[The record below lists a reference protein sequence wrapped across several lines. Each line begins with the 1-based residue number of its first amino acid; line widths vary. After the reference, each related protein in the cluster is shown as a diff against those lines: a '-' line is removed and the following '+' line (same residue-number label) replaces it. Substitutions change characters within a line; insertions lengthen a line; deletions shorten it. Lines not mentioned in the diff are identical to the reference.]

1 MIVRRPVMRFKLAS
15 ILAKMMNIPAP
26 VEDTHKEA
34 VQDEDASQGHE
45 A

>member
-15 ILAKMMNIPAP
+15 VLAKMMNLPAP
-26 VEDTHKEA
+26 EEDIVKEA
-34 VQDEDASQGHE
+34 PADASQSHE